1 MMLVTA
7 NIHGSWHKILD
18 QNKQEQTEREIGK
31 WLHNNDPDDIHKKQE
46 NDDNWWKRRVQG
58 EREKG
63 IRPHYHDT
71 NHQHQPTMQTPIPRK
86 LETKQQEA
94 IISNLETTIGKTKT
108 RTDKPRKPTDA
119 KTKRVKLRK
128 KAAKKAFQI
137 ACNEGQDATKATKLK
152 EYLEAQTT
160 YRMAVEACERSRTEK
175 RTETLVKKATIGP
188 NEIWQARKRSQS
200 RNELEYNTITEEAE
214 TLTDPEKI
222 KEYIADYFEELYQ
235 ARPGAPEYEFW
246 TKHITDTMR

>member
-1 MMLVTA
+1 
-7 NIHGSWHKILD
+7 
-18 QNKQEQTEREIGK
+18 
-31 WLHNNDPDDIHKKQE
+31 
-46 NDDNWWKRRVQG
+46 
-58 EREKG
+58 
-63 IRPHYHDT
+63 
-71 NHQHQPTMQTPIPRK
+71 MQTPIPRK

-108 RTDKPRKPTDA
+108 RTDKPRKPTDE

-214 TLTDPEKI
+214 TLTDPEKT

-235 ARPGAPEYEFW
+235 ARPGTPEYEVW
-246 TKHITDTMR
+246 TKHITDTMREIDNNRRRGKTPNKREQGDEDITTKEINTAIKKLRRRKSMGPDEIPNKVFIEADPTTRELLRQAIN